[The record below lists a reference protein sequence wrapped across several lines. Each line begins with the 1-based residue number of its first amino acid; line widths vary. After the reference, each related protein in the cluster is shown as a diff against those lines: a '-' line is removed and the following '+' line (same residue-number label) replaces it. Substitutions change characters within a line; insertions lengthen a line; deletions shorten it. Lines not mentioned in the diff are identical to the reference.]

1 MWHTLN
7 VDNQG
12 PRQDFWIAGADS
24 NIVPN
29 LWVLKGADINRLSQ
43 ILQGAISPTLKIKG
57 ANEAPELIVSKQL
70 ACVYLMY

>member
-43 ILQGAISPTLKIKG
+43 ILQGA
-57 ANEAPELIVSKQL
+57 NVAPELIVSKQL
-70 ACVYLMY
+70 ACVYLLY